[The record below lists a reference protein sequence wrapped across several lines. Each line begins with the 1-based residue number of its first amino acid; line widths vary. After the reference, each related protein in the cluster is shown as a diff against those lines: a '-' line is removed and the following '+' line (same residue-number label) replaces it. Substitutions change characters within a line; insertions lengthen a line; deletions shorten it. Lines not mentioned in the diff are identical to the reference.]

1 MDSSPD
7 NTTSHRPPW
16 QVILIILLV
25 AAGLV
30 LTAFFGFRFYRS
42 VFSLH
47 HYRLRPGT
55 TDVSLIQN
63 WMTVP
68 YIARA
73 YRIPEETIWK
83 DLGIPA
89 QGNRIKTLTLIDQ
102 DYFAGKPNTALN
114 QLKTIVSAYLAQ
126 HPPVT
131 PTPLSSQTPH
141 P

>member
-47 HYRLRPGT
+47 HYRVMSQALAHITKTYQTAQEKPGERRPGQAAAKS
-55 TDVSLIQN
+55 V
-63 WMTVP
+63 
-68 YIARA
+68 R
-73 YRIPEETIWK
+73 PESQQQSRQQK
-83 DLGIPA
+83 PA
-89 QGNRIKTLTLIDQ
+89 QISISAAEEPGAAVRTNR
-102 DYFAGKPNTALN
+102 
-114 QLKTIVSAYLAQ
+114 
-126 HPPVT
+126 
-131 PTPLSSQTPH
+131 
-141 P
+141 